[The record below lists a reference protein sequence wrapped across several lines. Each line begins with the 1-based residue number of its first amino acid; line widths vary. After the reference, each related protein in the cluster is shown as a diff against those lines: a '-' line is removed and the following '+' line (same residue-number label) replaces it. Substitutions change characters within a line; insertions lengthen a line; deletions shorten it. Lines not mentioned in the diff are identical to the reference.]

1 MATQLPGAAT
11 QLPAATRL
19 SRRRFVQTA
28 ALAAAGMSGS
38 LAWPARS
45 AAGDRDDDRDA
56 APIVPPKP
64 IPGGI
69 TLPGGEV
76 IHVWAPGDPKVTL
89 PFSGLTLMGFDVEPS
104 TMTDFR
110 GFAAGAFHAGTVT
123 GSDGKTYDLETDMRA
138 FQGTYVGADGAR
150 HSASFAFI

>member
-1 MATQLPGAAT
+1 MST
-11 QLPAATRL
+11 QLPAAARL

-45 AAGDRDDDRDA
+45 AAGDPDVDRDA
-56 APIVPPKP
+56 APAVPPKP

-89 PFSGLTLMGFDVEPS
+89 PFSGQTLMGFDVEPS

-110 GFAAGAFHAGTVT
+110 GFAAGAFHAGTAT

-150 HSASFAFI
+150 HSGSFAFI